1 MYLNV
6 VDHFNHSLQNSVKF
20 RQQFSFSQHF
30 CMDKTVHRI
39 KLRSTDPHSEVT
51 SLIQVVK
58 PEGNPVV
65 AAALSMD
72 VPTQNDQFSFPDMCS
87 FRLK

>member
-1 MYLNV
+1 MWLIILLLPCKTLLNSG
-6 VDHFNHSLQNSVKF
+6 DSCQLASISKWI
-20 RQQFSFSQHF
+20 
-30 CMDKTVHRI
+30 TVHRI
-39 KLRSTDPHSEVT
+39 KFRSTDSHSEVT
-51 SLIQVVK
+51 SLTQVAK